1 MSPISNWIEI
11 IEMRQVKMP
20 LCATIL
26 MIALFSVAATRQE
39 AIRVNVTLVTVPVM
53 VMDKAGKCI
62 RDLKAS
68 DFRVFENGKEQK
80 IDRLVPESEPFNV
93 ALLIDSSGS
102 THFRSDEMQQA
113 ALAFVDALRP
123 RDRLMVV
130 SFDGEISYDS
140 GFTEDHALLR
150 AAIVQDHQGS
160 LTRLYDAI
168 DSVMKE
174 RLDRIAGRKAMV
186 LFTDG
191 VDNESQRVDAAGSLA
206 NIERSDV
213 IVYAIQY
220 DTRKDG
226 LSDRFAV
233 PPPPGYAT
241 FGELYARAVRYLRDL
256 TSHSGGRLF
265 HAETMGS
272 LQEAFSQVAQ
282 ELSLQYTLCYYP
294 ADQKRGGSYR
304 RLRVTVDRPDV
315 IVRAR
320 TGYRPNSPSDHPGWP
335 R

>member
-1 MSPISNWIEI
+1 MARKRVTVTNF
-11 IEMRQVKMP
+11 
-20 LCATIL
+20 LL
-26 MIALFSVAATRQE
+26 IALFASAAAGQK
-39 AIRVNVTLVTVPVM
+39 AIQVNITLVTVPVM

-62 RDLKAS
+62 RGLEAS

-102 THFRSDEMQQA
+102 THFKSDEMQQA

-123 RDRLMVV
+123 RDRLMVA

-140 GFTEDHALLR
+140 EFTEDHGLLR
-150 AAIVQDHQGS
+150 AAIVQKHQGN

-168 DSVMKE
+168 DGVLRE
-174 RLDRIAGRKAMV
+174 RLDRIAGRKAIV

-191 VDNESQRVDAAGSLA
+191 VDNESRRVDAAGSLA
-206 NIERSDV
+206 VIERSDV

-226 LSDRFAV
+226 IPDRYAV
-233 PPPPGYAT
+233 PTPPGYAT
-241 FGELYARAVRYLRDL
+241 FGELYARAVHYLRDL
-256 TSHSGGRLF
+256 ASHSGGRLF
-265 HAETMGS
+265 HAETMGN

-294 ADQKRGGSYR
+294 ADQKRSSSYR
-304 RLRVTVDRPDV
+304 HLRVTVDRPNV

-320 TGYRPNSPSDHPGWP
+320 AGYLPK
-335 R
+335 

>member
-1 MSPISNWIEI
+1 M
-11 IEMRQVKMP
+11 
-20 LCATIL
+20 
-26 MIALFSVAATRQE
+26 VA
-39 AIRVNVTLVTVPVM
+39 
-53 VMDKAGKCI
+53 
-62 RDLKAS
+62 
-68 DFRVFENGKEQK
+68 
-80 IDRLVPESEPFNV
+80 
-93 ALLIDSSGS
+93 
-102 THFRSDEMQQA
+102 
-113 ALAFVDALRP
+113 
-123 RDRLMVV
+123 
-130 SFDGEISYDS
+130 SFDGKISYNS
-140 GFTEDHALLR
+140 GFTDDHAVLR
-150 AAIVQDHQGS
+150 AAISQDHHG
-160 LTRLYDAI
+160 TMTWLYDAI
-168 DSVMKE
+168 DSVMME
-174 RLDRIAGRKAMV
+174 RLDRITGRKAMV

-206 NIERSDV
+206 GIERSDV

-233 PPPPGYAT
+233 PPPPGFST

-304 RLRVTVDRPDV
+304 RLRVTVARPNV

-320 TGYRPNSPSDHPGWP
+320 TGYRLNSPSVSPSASKSP
-335 R
+335 

>member
-1 MSPISNWIEI
+1 
-11 IEMRQVKMP
+11 MRQVKMT

-26 MIALFSVAATRQE
+26 MIALFSVAAASQK
-39 AIRVNVTLVTVPVM
+39 AIQVNVTLVTVPVM

-80 IDRLVPESEPFNV
+80 IDRLVPDSEPFNV

-102 THFRSDEMQQA
+102 THFRSGEMQQA

-123 RDRLMVV
+123 GDRLMVA
-130 SFDGEISYDS
+130 SFDGRISYNS
-140 GFTEDHALLR
+140 GFTDDHPVLR
-150 AAIVQDHQGS
+150 AAIAQEHQGI
-160 LTRLYDAI
+160 LTWLYDAV

-174 RLDRIAGRKAMV
+174 RLDRISGRKAMV

-191 VDNESQRVDAAGSLA
+191 VDNESQRVDAVGSLA

-265 HAETMGS
+265 RAETMGS

-294 ADQKRGGSYR
+294 ADQKHGGSYR
-304 RLRVTVDRPDV
+304 RLRVTVDRPNV

>member
-1 MSPISNWIEI
+1 M
-11 IEMRQVKMP
+11 
-20 LCATIL
+20 L
-26 MIALFSVAATRQE
+26 ALFAVAAAGQK
-39 AIRVNVTLVTVPVM
+39 AIRVDVTLVTVPVM
-53 VMDKAGKCI
+53 VVDKAGKCI

-102 THFRSDEMQQA
+102 THFRSGEMQQA

-130 SFDGEISYDS
+130 SFDGQISYGT
-140 GFTEDHALLR
+140 GFTDDHAVLH
-150 AAIVQDHQGS
+150 AAILQDRQGN

-168 DSVMKE
+168 DSVMTE
-174 RLDRIAGRKAMV
+174 RLDRISGRKAIV

-206 NIERSDV
+206 GIERSDA

-220 DTRKDG
+220 DTRKDIIP
-226 LSDRFAV
+226 DRFAV

-256 TSHSGGRLF
+256 TSHSEGRLF

-304 RLRVTVDRPDV
+304 RLRVTVDRPNV

-320 TGYRPNSPSDHPGWP
+320 TGYRPTSPSVLP
-335 R
+335 RAPKSP